1 MAQGKISK
9 SFDFMS
15 EGTNGKLPVNNHVT
29 INHYHNNMPSAF
41 NTGFNMMAQMALMSS
56 LLNNNGS
63 QIEDKQ
69 VDQLMIDGPESAKS
83 KIINRNKYE
92 FDEQTSEEAEYEII
106 TEHNF
111 KINKIIEDEFITSI
125 NLLHVYMTLDFL
137 DYDDLVK
144 QFCEIVRDIKYKVK
158 SLYSEEKHIMLH
170 IKLLKQDSVVTLF
183 IPYEKSIIIKIY
195 LKYHDSTNTIII
207 PGLTIIKSTT
217 LKYMLETIKNSDYTI
232 EFDEKT
238 PYVFSIVSKS
248 AKLKDET
255 ISFENDKFT
264 LKRI

>member
-15 EGTNGKLPVNNHVT
+15 EGTDGKLPVSNHVT
-29 INHYHNNMPSAF
+29 INHYHNNMPSSF
-41 NTGFNMMAQMALMSS
+41 NTGFNLMAQMALMSS
-56 LLNNNGS
+56 LMNKDNN

-69 VDQLMIDGPESAKS
+69 VDQLMIDGPESAKG
-83 KIINRNKYE
+83 KIVHKNNYE
-92 FDEQTSEEAEYEII
+92 FDRQISEDAEYEVI

-111 KINKIIEDEFITSI
+111 KINKIIEDEFVSSI

-144 QFCEIVRDIKYKVK
+144 QFCEIAKDIRYKVK
-158 SLYSEEKHIMLH
+158 SLYTEEKHIMLH
-170 IKLLKQDSVVTLF
+170 IKSLKQDSAINLF
-183 IPYEKSIIIKIY
+183 IPYEKSVIIKIY
-195 LKYHDSTNTIII
+195 LKYHDNTNSIII

-217 LKYMLETIKNSDYTI
+217 LKYILETIKNSDYTL

-238 PYVFSIVSKS
+238 PYLFSVLSKS
-248 AKLKDET
+248 IKFKDET